1 MEGELKA
8 VVMGACLFRE
18 EETSGGAL
26 AGTVVRW
33 GFGEGFNGGES
44 FEMGGEALRP
54 KSEACC
60 EAAVWASSSL

>member
-1 MEGELKA
+1 MCMEGELKA

-33 GFGEGFNGGES
+33 GFGEGFNGGE
-44 FEMGGEALRP
+44 
-54 KSEACC
+54 
-60 EAAVWASSSL
+60 